1 MSSDPSTGDR
11 LTVQIVI
18 NRRELAGPV
27 LERLVS
33 AAAAR
38 AELTVD
44 RMINALSVVDALV
57 DAADRALAGDT
68 RCFSV
73 SASPGELRI
82 DIAGLLDGEA
92 ESVVEA
98 ANLPALGNVLTRLT
112 SKMSISNDGDKTS
125 IRIALA

>member
-1 MSSDPSTGDR
+1 MSSDPPPGDR

-18 NRRELAGPV
+18 NQPELAGPV

-44 RMINALSVVDALV
+44 RLINALSVVDALV
-57 DAADRALAGDT
+57 DAADRALADDT

-73 SASPGELRI
+73 TMSPGELRI

-92 ESVVEA
+92 ESIVEA
-98 ANLPALGNVLTRLT
+98 ASLPVLGNVLTRLT
-112 SKMSISNDGDKTS
+112 SKMFISNDGDESS
-125 IRIALA
+125 IRIALT